1 METPL
6 KTARVARL
14 HEGRGRR
21 FRLPA
26 EDGELFAAVVCVGEP
41 HYIPEGVTVRVQLSE
56 VIFTA
61 DVSRAAME
69 ALEKDPRVFSVEGV
83 MVLQTAS
90 PKL

>member
-1 METPL
+1 M
-6 KTARVARL
+6 ARL
-14 HEGRGRR
+14 HEGRDRR

-41 HYIPEGVTVRVQLSE
+41 HYIPEGVTVRMQLSE

-61 DVSRAAME
+61 DVSRSMMKT
-69 ALEKDPRVFSVEGV
+69 LEEDPLVFSVEGV

>member
-1 METPL
+1 METSL
-6 KTARVARL
+6 KNARIARL

-21 FRLPA
+21 FWLPA
-26 EDGELFAAVVCVGEP
+26 EEGELFAAVVCVSEP